1 MRLPRVQFSL
11 RKVIVVMAALPTS
24 MAACME
30 IARWKDRRGRCVIL
44 LEVYG
49 ADPEE
54 RGERCVCAG
63 D

>member
-1 MRLPRVQFSL
+1 MRMPRVRFYL
-11 RKVIVVMAALPTS
+11 RKVTVVMADL
-24 MAACME
+24 AACME
-30 IARWKDRRGRCVIL
+30 IARWKDRRRRCVIL

-49 ADPEE
+49 VDPEE